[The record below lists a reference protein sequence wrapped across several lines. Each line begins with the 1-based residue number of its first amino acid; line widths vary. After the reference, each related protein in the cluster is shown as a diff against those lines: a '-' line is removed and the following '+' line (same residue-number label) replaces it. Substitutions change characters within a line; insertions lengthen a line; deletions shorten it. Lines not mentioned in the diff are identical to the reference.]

1 MLEEIHAPLAVLLR
15 APYEHVGDARPIHL
29 TVAHGSLDLLP
40 DHDERLQQIILKG
53 IEDIAREM
61 CQLRTG
67 FVEILDS
74 KLEMIILE

>member
-15 APYEHVGDARPIHL
+15 APDEHVGDARPIYL
-29 TVAHGSLDLLP
+29 TVAHGRLDLFP

-53 IEDIAREM
+53 SEDVAREI

-67 FVEILDS
+67 FVEIPDS